1 VLDVVEDF
9 VVELRR
15 AGLPVSL
22 TESLDALSALT
33 VTDLGSRRAVRG
45 ALAATLVKQQGHRPV
60 FDTIFDLYFSSRG
73 LVAAQGTEEAPVGAG
88 GGGRDPDGSGVAGR
102 GALDGGGVEGEPVS
116 PEALRDAVRRLLAG
130 DAPSGA
136 GGAPGSGGGV
146 PVGGG
151 GVLGLAGLA
160 RRAVDAFAGMEPGRP
175 VGGTYYLYRTI
186 RQLHLDAL
194 AEEEGARAAAAAPDA
209 LRASLARRAVRDRAT
224 ALRAELEAEIRRR
237 LLAERGPEA
246 LARALRRP
254 LPEDVDFMH
263 ATREEMAE
271 ITRTLRPLSL
281 RLATRLARRRR
292 HRHRGAL
299 DFRATIRRSLA
310 AGGVPLEP
318 CFRRPHVAKP
328 EIVVLAD
335 VSGSVAAFARFTLLL
350 VYALSTQFSK
360 VRSFAFIDAV
370 DEVTAYFERSAEPAA
385 ALARVQAEANVV
397 ALDGHSDYGRALV
410 AFWARH
416 GTEVGP
422 KTSLLV
428 LGDARNNYHAPEAW
442 ALEALAARARHT
454 FWLNPEPRVYWDSG
468 DSVLGAYAAA
478 CDGVYECRNLRQ
490 LARFVDELA

>member
-1 VLDVVEDF
+1 MA
-9 VVELRR
+9 ELRR

-22 TESLDALSALT
+22 TESLDALAALT
-33 VTDLGSRRAVRG
+33 VTDLGSRRAVHG
-45 ALAATLVKQQGHRPV
+45 ALAATLVKEQGHRPI

-73 LVAAQGTEEAPVGAG
+73 LAATLGTEEAPVGAVG
-88 GGGRDPDGSGVAGR
+88 GERDPDGGSAAAGEAR
-102 GALDGGGVEGEPVS
+102 GGGVDGEAMS

-130 DAPSGA
+130 DAPSGT
-136 GGAPGSGGGV
+136 GGASTGPGGGV
-146 PVGGG
+146 LGGG
-151 GVLGLAGLA
+151 ATGLGLAGLA

-175 VGGTYYLYRTI
+175 VGGTYYLYRTL

-194 AEEEGARAAAAAPDA
+194 AEEEGARAAATAPDA
-209 LRASLARRAVRDRAT
+209 LRASLARRAVRDRAA
-224 ALRAELEAEIRRR
+224 ALTAELEAEIRRR
-237 LLAERGPEA
+237 LVAERGPEA

-271 ITRTLRPLSL
+271 IARALRPLSL
-281 RLATRLARRRR
+281 RLATRLARRLR

-318 CFRRPHVAKP
+318 RFRRPHVAKP

-370 DEVTAYFERSAEPAA
+370 DEVTGYFDRSAEPAA

-410 AFWARH
+410 AFWARY

-428 LGDARNNYHAPEAW
+428 LGDARSNYHAPEAW

-454 FWLNPEPRVYWDSG
+454 FWLNPEPRVYWNSG
-468 DSVLGAYAAA
+468 DSVLGAYAPA
-478 CDGVYECRNLRQ
+478 CDGVHECRNLRQ